1 MIIAKK
7 IVSKP
12 AIKNN
17 KNNKNKNNMYIINFK
32 SLRNIILNIKCL
44 NFSVIFFILKKYFLT
59 KFLNEFK
66 TWKNYE
72 NYNILI
78 SRIQRD
84 LQNKIKIYLK

>member
-12 AIKNN
+12 AIKN
-17 KNNKNKNNMYIINFK
+17 NKNNMYIINFK

-44 NFSVIFFILKKYFLT
+44 NFSVIFFMLKKYFLT

-66 TWKNYE
+66 TLKNYE

>member
-12 AIKNN
+12 AIKN
-17 KNNKNKNNMYIINFK
+17 NKNNMYIINFK

-44 NFSVIFFILKKYFLT
+44 NFSVIFFMLKKYFLT